1 VTNPAGAYVIAMML
15 RTAAAVAAAALLAW
29 TPLAAGAQ
37 TAPVTVTVNGTAVM
51 FDQPP
56 VERVGRVYVPLRGVF
71 EQLGASVVYEG
82 GKIAATRGATTVAL
96 QIGSTSAIVNG
107 ATVGLDAPPFLIG
120 ARTLVPLRFVAQA
133 LGASVNY
140 DGSTRT
146 VAIVRAAA
154 AAPVVITPV
163 PQVSTALVRT
173 EPAPNTTVRG
183 VRPQISATFSRAIDP
198 NTVRVRFDGRD
209 VTASAYVSTRAF
221 SYEPA
226 YDVPYGAHQVTV
238 TATGLAQSW
247 SFANAPQPSTN
258 TLRAVSPPNGAT
270 VPNTFTVQ
278 GFTRPG
284 SRVHIDATASALIGF
299 ATVNENTVTADVG
312 ADANGHFARTISVF
326 DAGAGVID
334 VRVESR
340 APDGAVAVRTLR
352 LRPR

>member
-1 VTNPAGAYVIAMML
+1 ML
-15 RTAAAVAAAALLAW
+15 RNAAALAALLACL
-29 TPLAAGAQ
+29 PLAAAAQ
-37 TAPVTVTVNGTAVM
+37 TAPVTVTVNGAAVA

-71 EQLGASVVYEG
+71 EQLGASVVYDG

-96 QIGSTSAIVNG
+96 QIRSNSAIVNG
-107 ATVGLDAPPFLIG
+107 APVALDSPPFLIG

-146 VAIVRAAA
+146 VAITRAAA

-163 PQVSTALVRT
+163 PQPASLVRI

-183 VRPQISATFSRAIDP
+183 VRPQISATFPRAVDP
-198 NTVRVRFDGRD
+198 NTVRVRLDARD
-209 VTASAYVSTRAF
+209 VTPNAYVSPRAF

-226 YDVPYGAHQVTV
+226 FDLPFGAHQVSV
-238 TATGLAQSW
+238 TATGVAQSW
-247 SFANAPQPSTN
+247 SFVNAPQPSPN
-258 TLRAVSPPNGAT
+258 AFRNLSPPNGAA

-278 GFTRPG
+278 GYTRAG
-284 SRVHIDATASALIGF
+284 SRVHIVATASALVGF
-299 ATVNENTVTADVG
+299 ATVNENTVTADAV

-334 VRVESR
+334 VRLESR